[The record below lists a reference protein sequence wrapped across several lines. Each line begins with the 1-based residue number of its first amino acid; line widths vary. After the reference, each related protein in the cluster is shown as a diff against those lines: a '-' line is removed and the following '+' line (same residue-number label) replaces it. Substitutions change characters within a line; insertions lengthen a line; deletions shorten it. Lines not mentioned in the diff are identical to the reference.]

1 MPRYAVVKQGD
12 HSMPPLQIFQD
23 KKDPQAWR
31 VEDNDA
37 DDDGAC
43 EVTIFAG
50 YRAEERARE
59 YAEWLS
65 GRKGETV
72 LDTAVS
78 V

>member
-1 MPRYAVVKQGD
+1 MRCWRLFHATTPNLPGQGTPRGLARRG
-12 HSMPPLQIFQD
+12 H
-23 KKDPQAWR
+23 
-31 VEDNDA
+31 DA
-37 DDDGAC
+37 DGAGAC

-50 YRAEERARE
+50 HRAEERARE

-72 LDTAVS
+72 LDTPIS